1 VTSWAEQQELSGLF
15 TILSQLINMTTS
27 PSPLKGLQTTLQ
39 GLASAEP
46 ITTLGRPARICAQ
59 SLIHKLTPEDS
70 EPLSSP
76 TRTPS
81 SDEIYKIKNLNT
93 GEELDL
99 RDESKDDFARRLSK
113 LLAQEEYSEA
123 LEVF

>member
-1 VTSWAEQQELSGLF
+1 
-15 TILSQLINMTTS
+15 MTAS

-39 GLASAEP
+39 GLASAQPCEL
-46 ITTLGRPARICAQ
+46 LGRPARICAR
-59 SLIHKLTPEDS
+59 SLINKLTPNDTDQ
-70 EPLSSP
+70 LSSP

-81 SDEIYKIKNLNT
+81 SDEIYKIKNLDT

-99 RDESKDDFARRLSK
+99 RDESKDNFAKCLSK
-113 LLAQEEYSEA
+113 LLAQEEYTEA